1 MAVSNI
7 VLRSGVGPTA
17 TIPLFVTHGLSVGAA
32 PSPNNDTHDNW
43 LDYHRRQQEKR
54 RKKLKKQYEKVAD
67 NPVVQEI
74 VRPFV
79 AESVREEVRPQ
90 FYQINIDAL
99 ENDTVALRSLLN
111 EIEAVL
117 TKRRLDKEDEDLLVY
132 IASII

>member
-1 MAVSNI
+1 MAISGI
-7 VLRSGVGPTA
+7 VLRAGVGPEA
-17 TIPLFVTHGLSVGAA
+17 TIPLFVLHGLFDASAT
-32 PSPNNDTHDNW
+32 PTSDTHDNW

-67 NPVVQEI
+67 SPVVQEI

-79 AESVREEVRPQ
+79 AEPVQEEARPQ